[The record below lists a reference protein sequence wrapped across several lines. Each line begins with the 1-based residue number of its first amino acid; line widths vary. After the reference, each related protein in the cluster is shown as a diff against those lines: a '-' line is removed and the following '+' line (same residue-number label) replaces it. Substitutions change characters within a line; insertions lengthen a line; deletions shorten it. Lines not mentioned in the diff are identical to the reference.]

1 MLLTLL
7 FLSMVGGFCSGLI
20 GVGGAVILIPLLLAM
35 PPLLGTGSLSMH
47 EIAGITMIQVLA
59 ASVTGYLAH
68 RRSRLAHMPTIVM
81 IGLPMGLLSFVG
93 AAVSQSMSG
102 HLMLGMF
109 FILVVVAFALL
120 LRPAVGEDSSEP
132 TPTFTFR
139 PVVSA
144 ICGCMVGFMS
154 GVVGAGGGFILIP
167 IMIRIL
173 RIPMRVTVGSSLGI
187 VFIGA
192 LMGSVGKII
201 TFQVQWTYLAPVLI
215 GSLPAS
221 LCGAYVSK
229 RISPC
234 RIRQILLVLVLVIMI
249 KTLYDL
255 ITY

>member
-7 FLSMVGGFCSGLI
+7 FLSIVGGFCSGLI
-20 GVGGAVILIPLLLAM
+20 GVGGAVVLIPLLLGV
-35 PPLLGTGSLSMH
+35 PPLLGTGSLNMH

-59 ASVTGYLAH
+59 ASITGYLAH
-68 RRSRLAHMPTIVM
+68 RRSRLAHMPTIVTVG
-81 IGLPMGLLSFVG
+81 IPMGLLSFVG
-93 AAVSQSMSG
+93 AAVSRSMSG
-102 HLMLGMF
+102 HLMLGLF
-109 FILVVVAFALL
+109 FILVVVAFLLL
-120 LRPAVGEDSSEP
+120 LRPAPGESSPEQSP
-132 TPTFTFR
+132 EFTFR
-139 PVVSA
+139 KLPSMA
-144 ICGCMVGFMS
+144 SGCIVGFVS

-173 RIPMRVTVGSSLGI
+173 KIPMRVTVGSSLGI
-187 VFIGA
+187 VFLGA

-201 TFQVQWTYLAPVLI
+201 TLQVQWAYLLPVLA

-234 RIRQILLVLVLVIMI
+234 RIRQVLLILVLVIMC
-249 KTLYDL
+249 KSLYDL